1 MLSIKKTIL
10 LLILPFFFN
19 CFFSQNIGDTTSI
32 TIGNSKI
39 LIINK
44 NNEDSWDFSDEAL
57 EKEEKEK
64 KLTLKSEILIGS
76 AGYLS
81 SSNEFSLPIEQKK
94 LALNNMRS
102 NSFSINSM
110 LKGLDIFKKR
120 MYFSPGYGICWN
132 NYFFKNPIQIS
143 FSNDTTRFEID
154 TVTDFKKYKLQ
165 STYLQIPIIF
175 GFRIGNLNKKTFG
188 VQFGGVI
195 SYNLRSKIISKY
207 YENDTYYN
215 IKIIDS
221 FNLNPFKLSVISRLS
236 IGKLGFFANY
246 SFSSLFIKNKTP
258 IVYPYTFGVIIG
270 SF

>member
-1 MLSIKKTIL
+1 MLTVKKTIFL
-10 LLILPFFFN
+10 FFLPFLFN
-19 CFFSQNIGDTTSI
+19 CLFSQNTSDTTSLNL
-32 TIGNSKI
+32 GDSKI

-44 NNEDSWDFSDEAL
+44 NNEDNWDFSDENL

-64 KLTLKSEILIGS
+64 KLTLKSDFLIGTS
-76 AGYLS
+76 GYLS
-81 SSNEFSLPIEQKK
+81 SSNQFSLPIEQKN

-120 MYFSPGYGICWN
+120 IYFSPGYGISWN
-132 NYFFKNPIQIS
+132 NYFFNNPIQIS
-143 FSNDTTRFEID
+143 FSNDTTHFEID
-154 TVTDFKKYKLQ
+154 TITDFKKYKLQ
-165 STYLQIPIIF
+165 STYLQIPLII
-175 GFRIGNLNKKTFG
+175 GLRIGNLNKKTFG
-188 VQFGGVI
+188 VQFGGIV
-195 SYNLRSKIISKY
+195 SYNLRSKIVSKY

-221 FNLNPFKLSVISRLS
+221 FNLNPFKLSVISRIS

-246 SFSSLFIKNKTP
+246 SFSSLFMKNKAP
-258 IVYPYTFGVIIG
+258 EVYPYTFGVIIG